1 MLETIGEGEYAKVRK
16 ALDTVTGEVVAIKIL
31 DKQKMID
38 RGIQSNV
45 KSEIAVWQQMD
56 HPNIVKL
63 KQVLASEQQIFI
75 VLEFAAGG
83 ELFDRV
89 VAQGKLDE
97 SSARGY
103 FCRLLHT
110 LDYMHKLGVCHRD
123 LKLV

>member
-1 MLETIGEGEYAKVRK
+1 VRK
-16 ALDTVTGEVVAIKIL
+16 ALDTATGELVAIKIL
-31 DKQKMID
+31 DKQKMIE
-38 RGIQSNV
+38 RGIQNNV

-63 KQVLASEQQIFI
+63 KQVLASEEQIFI

-89 VAQGKLDE
+89 VAQGKLEEAD
-97 SSARGY
+97 ARGY

-123 LKLV
+123 LK